1 MRTVTTPAA
10 QVAAAQMGVE
20 LPALA
25 ATTTTLLGQGDT
37 LANPENWEG
46 PRAEIFRKQVWP
58 DVAATLARL
67 KQDMTELAETIAE
80 VNRRTAEA
88 GS

>member
-10 QVAAAQMGVE
+10 QVAAAQMGIE

-37 LANPENWEG
+37 LASPENWDG
-46 PRAEIFRKQVWP
+46 PKAQVFRGQIWP
-58 DVAATLARL
+58 DVAATLTRL
-67 KQDMTELAETIAE
+67 QRDMTELAETIAE